1 MGLAH
6 NVDRWLYRG
15 KRPNRLA
22 RLING
27 AWAKLASAGLAPGR
41 LARLEVTGRRTG
53 RTIAFPV
60 VVADYQGD
68 RYLVSM
74 LGEDT
79 NWVRNVRAAGGRAVL
94 RHGRRERVH
103 LEEVAPAQRAAI
115 LRRYLECAP
124 GARSHIPIDR
134 RAPIQHF
141 EKVAGRYPV
150 FRITAAASCEPKTA
164 AGGLR

>member
-1 MGLAH
+1 MRAVPTWDGGCSLGNGGGVPMGLAH

-94 RHGRRERVH
+94 RHGRREQVH

-134 RAPIQHF
+134 RAPSQHF
-141 EKVAGRYPV
+141 EKV
-150 FRITAAASCEPKTA
+150 
-164 AGGLR
+164 

>member
-6 NVDRWLYRG
+6 SVDRWLYRG

-22 RLING
+22 QLING
-27 AWAKLASAGLAPGR
+27 AWARLASAGLAPGR
-41 LARLEVTGRRTG
+41 LVRLEVTGRRTG
-53 RTIAFPV
+53 RTVSFPV
-60 VVADYQGD
+60 VVADYRDD

-79 NWVRNVRAAGGRAVL
+79 NWVRNVRAAEGRAVL
-94 RHGRRERVH
+94 RHGRHEEVR
-103 LEEVAPAQRAAI
+103 LEEVDPAQRAAI

-134 RAPIQHF
+134 RAPIQDF
-141 EKVAGRYPV
+141 EAVAGLYPV
-150 FRITAAASCEPKTA
+150 FRITAEVSCQRKTA
-164 AGGLR
+164 ADGLR